1 MPRWIAPTA
10 FAAALVF
17 VLSCTPKGP
26 GGDVPQLRYGGQH
39 YPCEYVLLASPEL
52 WSSRGVV
59 VDHMLFSSGA
69 EGNEA
74 LMAGSVDVNCGADTR
89 TIALFN
95 AMPGEALI
103 IGLIQRGD
111 RYVTIVRKDSAYRSW
126 EDLMGRTVATRLGT
140 GAEGVLR
147 QYYSRE
153 GYDWEDFQYVN
164 LKVEDMIASLE
175 RGQIEAF
182 TAWEPT
188 PAIAEA
194 KGMGQALMTYGDV
207 SAAPVCLHTTRA
219 FARANETA
227 LVRFLAGHLDKAK
240 LIREDPAGAARLAA
254 SAASRMGGSV
264 PPEAFETVFARI
276 DFTVDLDP
284 DAIESIH
291 ETAGFLYQQ
300 GKISMKPELSWDGVF
315 LEKALQLAGTE

>member
-1 MPRWIAPTA
+1 MPRWVAPIAFTTA
-10 FAAALVF
+10 LLFF
-17 VLSCTPKGP
+17 LSCVPIGP
-26 GGDVPQLRYGGQH
+26 DDDMPRLRYGGQH

-52 WSSRGVV
+52 WSSRGVA
-59 VDHMLFSSGA
+59 VDHTLFSSGA

-74 LMAGSVDVNCGADTR
+74 LIAGSVDVNCGADTR

-95 AMPGEALI
+95 AIPDEALI

-111 RYVTIVRKDSAYRSW
+111 RYVTVVRWDSPYRTW
-126 EDLMGRTVATRLGT
+126 DDLMGKTVATRLGT

-153 GYDWEDFQYVN
+153 GYEWEDFQYVN
-164 LKVEDMIASLE
+164 LKVEDMIASLD

-194 KGMGQALMTYGDV
+194 RGIGRALMTYGDV
-207 SAAPVCLHTTRA
+207 SAAPVCLHTTRT
-219 FARANETA
+219 FARENEEA

-240 LIREDPAGAARLAA
+240 LMREDPAEASRLAS
-254 SAASRMGGSV
+254 SAASSMGGSV
-264 PPEAFETVFARI
+264 SPEAFETVFTRI

-284 DAIESIH
+284 VAIESIR
-291 ETAGFLYQQ
+291 EMAEFLYQQ
-300 GKISMKPELSWDGVF
+300 GKISVKPELSWNASF
-315 LEKALQLAGTE
+315 LEQALRLVGTE